1 MSHYTIR
8 YTQKTRAEREAAAV
22 EDARDWLATPERFL
36 HVMTVLTD
44 AWKGSTPRR
53 RLVRQMYFALSFAG
67 IQGLPAK
74 ALIRRAL
81 KVVKGTAC

>member
-1 MSHYTIR
+1 MSHYTVR
-8 YTQKTRAEREAAAV
+8 YPQKIRAEREAAAV
-22 EDARDWLATPERFL
+22 EDAREWLATPERFL
-36 HVMTVLTD
+36 YVMTVLTD
-44 AWKGSTPRR
+44 AWKDPTPRR

-81 KVVKGTAC
+81 NVVKGKA